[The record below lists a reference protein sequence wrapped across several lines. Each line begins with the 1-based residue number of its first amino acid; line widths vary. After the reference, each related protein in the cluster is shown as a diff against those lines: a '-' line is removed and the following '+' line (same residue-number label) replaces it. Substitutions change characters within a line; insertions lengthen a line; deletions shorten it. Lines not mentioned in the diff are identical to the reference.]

1 MIEAGNMAR
10 FESLRPSW
18 PEFADRSL
26 LTCLFHVSFEPRGP
40 GQRQTQ

>member
-18 PEFADRSL
+18 PEFCRPVFVDL
-26 LTCLFHVSFEPRGP
+26 SFSRFV
-40 GQRQTQ
+40 